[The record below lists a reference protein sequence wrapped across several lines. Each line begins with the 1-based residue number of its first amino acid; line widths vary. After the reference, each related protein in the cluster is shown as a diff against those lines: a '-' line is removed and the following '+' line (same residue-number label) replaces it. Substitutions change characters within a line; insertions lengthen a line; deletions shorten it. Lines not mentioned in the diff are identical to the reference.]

1 MGEAAR
7 GNGRAVRLA
16 RPAAGRPLGELAA
29 DGPHVR
35 QRALAGTG
43 EGRRR
48 SAGFIGSGLRD
59 GSLTPV
65 IAEVFDG
72 LERITDA
79 HRLMESD
86 AHLGKIV
93 VRVGRW
99 DEGVQRR
106 GSPSGLPSRSSGGS
120 SRSGVDW

>member
-1 MGEAAR
+1 MPAGVRRVRRRAGRRRRANWPQTVHTYA
-7 GNGRAVRLA
+7 NGALA
-16 RPAAGRPLGELAA
+16 R
-29 DGPHVR
+29 
-35 QRALAGTG
+35 TG

-48 SAGFIGSGLRD
+48 AAGFIGSGLRD

-99 DEGVQRR
+99 DEGFSGGAAPAGCRR
-106 GSPSGLPSRSSGGS
+106 GAPGGADGRGS
-120 SRSGVDW
+120 TGR